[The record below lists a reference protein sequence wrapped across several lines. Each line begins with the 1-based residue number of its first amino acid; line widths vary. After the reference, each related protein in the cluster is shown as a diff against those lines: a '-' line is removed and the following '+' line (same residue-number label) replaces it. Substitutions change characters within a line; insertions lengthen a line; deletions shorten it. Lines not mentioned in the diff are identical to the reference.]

1 MLRII
6 DLVYFT
12 QEEMGDDRLREGC
25 SRLQLENSNFL
36 ACMYGNVLIDRHA
49 WVHDCKL
56 SLLEHMLYRSIDVS
70 CVMFDVCTVVAG
82 SGMYERN

>member
-1 MLRII
+1 
-6 DLVYFT
+6 
-12 QEEMGDDRLREGC
+12 
-25 SRLQLENSNFL
+25 
-36 ACMYGNVLIDRHA
+36 LIDRHA